1 LNINTGST
9 GNVICNNVLLNPDPR
24 TGSIKVDSNSLDG
37 LASDYNIVEDRFSLD
52 EDGDWDFSDWQ
63 STTGQDKHSR
73 LASATQIFVN
83 LAGQD
88 FHLSPTGPAVH
99 AGTMAFLGRTAPSV
113 DLEGN
118 RFGTT
123 WDIGAYES
131 ARRPAH

>member
-1 LNINTGST
+1 
-9 GNVICNNVLLNPDPR
+9 
-24 TGSIKVDSNSLDG
+24 
-37 LASDYNIVEDRFSLD
+37 
-52 EDGDWDFSDWQ
+52 
-63 STTGQDKHSR
+63 
-73 LASATQIFVN
+73 VN
-83 LAGQD
+83 LAALD

-99 AGTMAFLGRTAPSV
+99 AGTMAFLGRNAPPV